1 MEFSEILLLTINGFS
16 LIVLIILFVL
26 ILKIKE
32 DLSRKSMHL
41 EEIVSKQFKQINNE
55 MKALKIELEMQKLD
69 TAKGME
75 VLRLD
80 IQNAEESLESKIENL
95 EKQTSELHNQ
105 LNRLEKL
112 LKEPIDIEEWINE
125 SDR

>member
-16 LIVLIILFVL
+16 LIVLVILFVL